1 MSNLYFAFL
10 HKETSGLLKVV
21 YAVPFFTRRRR
32 FTWIKVGMKQSE
44 TRRLKRIVSVKAWF
58 MADRNYLI
66 RIGSVNLWSSFYFM
80 YLWHLKYVLLGE
92 SYHKK
97 CGWMSFLFF
106 KMQFFCKMLTGH
118 SRSKLYFFR
127 FFISI
132 L

>member
-80 YLWHLKYVLLGE
+80 YLWYLKYVRTYVGTFGRELPQ
-92 SYHKK
+92 KM
-97 CGWMSFLFF
+97 WPNVFL
-106 KMQFFCKMLTGH
+106 
-118 SRSKLYFFR
+118 
-127 FFISI
+127 I
-132 L
+132 LQDAIFL